1 MIDTKNWFQLRPM
14 YSYIRKQAENKKFL
28 KYLEIGG
35 TFTLVATFL
44 FFAIMPTMTTIFSL
58 IGDIKSKETFIKKAD
73 LKIANIIKAQA
84 NYSQVQERY
93 YLIEDSFPSLA
104 QYYQGTTNLATVFR
118 ESLLDINQ
126 ISLNLTED
134 KEQKKQFFKTYQ
146 VNITGEGQY
155 SSVME
160 MVKKIFNNRR
170 LVDATDIQLNQ
181 ANSDDTSQIGSQKI
195 KINLSSDLYFLPN
208 NDEKK

>member
-28 KYLEIGG
+28 KYLDIGG